1 MIHFFLLSFKY
12 IYFFPVL
19 LLFII
24 IIHNYY
30 SALFLQGET
39 RVRRNAYA
47 TEVDCPVTL
56 WPGGKI
62 CYTWD
67 SSISDSADGKLMCV
81 SNDPF

>member
-1 MIHFFLLSFKY
+1 MIHFFFCHSNIY
-12 IYFFPVL
+12 IFLPVL

-47 TEVDCPVTL
+47 TAVDCPVTL

-67 SSISDSADGKLMCV
+67 SSISDSADGKLICV